1 MNFSALTDFL
11 VQQLHTH
18 IRTYSSEKKFTKL
31 LTRRIDLKDIFFDDT
46 RIQSYILDNFSDE
59 TPTLTSINRK
69 IVYATVS
76 CPDWIYIIGPVC
88 IQESPAFRY
97 NLNLPNLT
105 IDPDFTDQLF
115 SFPLIFFLDYILLAH
130 NLFHESSLNTH
141 DCLALNHVYKTF
153 EDSTQTQFSNLIFY
167 NHENSKR
174 HNPYEQ
180 ERREMASIESGN
192 LQQLKE
198 SWNEEY
204 SGSFGIISKDPV
216 RNGKY
221 LSIIVIALAT
231 RAAIKGGIL
240 PEIALSL
247 GDIYMQQVD
256 EGKNVYEIGPLT
268 KRAEYALTKLV
279 QEKNTA
285 SANQV
290 SSQDNLIVERCK
302 DYVFTHLHEK
312 ITVQEIAVQL
322 YLHPNYLSALFKKHE
337 GISLYQYILNQKITL
352 AKNLLTYSSYSFI
365 EISNY
370 LGFSSQSHL
379 GKTFKRTTGFTL
391 NEYRNLY
398 GKTNDF
404 TN

>member
-1 MNFSALTDFL
+1 
-11 VQQLHTH
+11 
-18 IRTYSSEKKFTKL
+18 
-31 LTRRIDLKDIFFDDT
+31 
-46 RIQSYILDNFSDE
+46 
-59 TPTLTSINRK
+59 
-69 IVYATVS
+69 
-76 CPDWIYIIGPVC
+76 
-88 IQESPAFRY
+88 
-97 NLNLPNLT
+97 
-105 IDPDFTDQLF
+105 
-115 SFPLIFFLDYILLAH
+115 
-130 NLFHESSLNTH
+130 
-141 DCLALNHVYKTF
+141 
-153 EDSTQTQFSNLIFY
+153 
-167 NHENSKR
+167 
-174 HNPYEQ
+174 
-180 ERREMASIESGN
+180 
-192 LQQLKE
+192 
-198 SWNEEY
+198 
-204 SGSFGIISKDPV
+204 
-216 RNGKY
+216 
-221 LSIIVIALAT
+221 
-231 RAAIKGGIL
+231 
-240 PEIALSL
+240 
-247 GDIYMQQVD
+247 MQQVD